1 MPTFGGFLPSGKA
14 LITLEFPAGRAPTVF
29 GSGDR
34 PFLPR
39 MRSFQ
44 RLNNLVGWVVFAIAT
59 AVFLL
64 TLEPTAS
71 FWDCG
76 EFIAC
81 SYKLLV
87 PHPPGAPTFLIL
99 GRLMS
104 LFSFGDVTKVAVL
117 VNALSALSSSF
128 TVLFLF
134 WIITRLARKLLL
146 ARGEFETETPEP
158 TGYQTLLIL
167 GAGVV
172 GALSFAF
179 SDSFW
184 FNAEEGEVYAMSAL
198 CTAAVVWIM
207 LKWEEHASEADSD
220 KWLIL
225 IAYVI
230 GLSIG
235 VHLLNLLALPALA
248 FIYYYRRSQNP
259 GVVGGIVT
267 LVVSLII
274 VGSVLVGIIPGL
286 PTLAGGFE
294 VFFIN
299 ALGLP
304 FDSGLIIFL
313 LLFIGLIYV
322 GFRLSYQR
330 RSQLLNT
337 AMLCFVF
344 ILIGYSTYLIVPI
357 RSSFHPT
364 INENNPEDV
373 LSFVSYLKRE
383 QYGSR
388 PLLYGPQFNA
398 QPDHYEE
405 GAPRYKRQDGKYVEI
420 LPRAQEPGYADADK
434 MLLPRLYSYDPAHIQ
449 EYKKWVPDLQEGT
462 KPTMGQNL
470 GFLFRYQIGHMF
482 WRYFGWNYIGRES
495 DVQQSGV
502 IGPLSP
508 SASTLP
514 ERIGGS
520 FAHNNFF
527 AIPLILGLI
536 GLFVQIRK
544 RGHDALVVGLLFLFT
559 GIAIVVYL
567 NQPPIEPRERDYTF
581 TGATFAFA
589 IWIGLGV
596 LGVGQALAAALK
608 AENLRA
614 SVAVLLG
621 LISPTILLA
630 QGWDDHNRSG
640 RYNSVDSARN
650 LLNSCAPNA
659 ILFTN
664 GDNDTFPLW
673 YAQEVEGVRT
683 DVRVA
688 VLSYLNTDWYIQQMK
703 RRSYK
708 SDPVPVTMNDATY
721 VQGNNDMLPFSPN
734 PSVDSLDLKQFISL
748 VGQGSPL
755 LKYTDGNYS
764 TMTFPTPNFFLNV
777 DTAAVKALGIVPKD
791 REKQLVSRMNWS
803 MGKRAIEKKNLVILD
818 MIATN
823 NWKRPIYFSSTV
835 APSDYMNLQPY
846 FQLEGMAYRLLPLRD
861 PNFSPRGDEG
871 YVEKAICYDVLM
883 NKFQYRGL
891 DNASVFYDENN
902 LRFPANYRDKFA
914 RLANAYAADG
924 DLAKAKEVANKCLA
938 VMPDNAV
945 PFDFYTPQLVPV
957 LYAVGEKDKANAIL
971 DKLTTRSLNTLSYY
985 QTHDAALFDDSQRQY
1000 LYMLQSVYQAA
1011 AQVKDEARA
1020 KKAYDVLAP
1029 YLQQGA
1035 Q

>member
-1 MPTFGGFLPSGKA
+1 
-14 LITLEFPAGRAPTVF
+14 
-29 GSGDR
+29 
-34 PFLPR
+34 
-39 MRSFQ
+39 MRSFN
-44 RLNNLVGWVVFAIAT
+44 RLNNLVGWVVFAIALAT
-59 AVFLL
+59 YLL

-99 GRLMS
+99 GRLVSMLS
-104 LFSFGDVTKVAVL
+104 LGNREHVAVL
-117 VNALSALSSSF
+117 VNALSGTSSAF

-134 WIITRLARKLLL
+134 WIITRMGRKLLL
-146 ARGEFETETPEP
+146 ARQEFETETPEP
-158 TGYQTLLIL
+158 TPLQTWLIL
-167 GAGVV
+167 GAGAV

-184 FNAEEGEVYAMSAL
+184 FNAVEGEVYAMSSL

-207 LKWEEHASEADSD
+207 MKWEERAEEADSD

-235 VHLLNLLALPALA
+235 VHLLNLLAVPALA
-248 FIYYYRRSQNP
+248 LIYYYRRHP
-259 GVVGGIVT
+259 RPTVFGGVLT
-267 LVVSLII
+267 LLVSLVI

-286 PTLAGGFE
+286 PTLAGSFE

-299 ALGLP
+299 SIGLP

-313 LLFIGLIYV
+313 VLFLGLIWF
-322 GFRLSYQR
+322 GFRLSFRR

-337 AMLCFVF
+337 AMLCFTF

-357 RSSFHPT
+357 RASFLPT
-364 INENNPEDV
+364 INENNPSDV

-388 PLLYGPQFNA
+388 PLLYGPSYNA
-398 QPDHYEE
+398 QPDHYED
-405 GAPRYKRQDGKYVEI
+405 GTPRFTRKGGKYEEI

-434 MLLPRLYSYDPAHIQ
+434 MLLPRIYSPDPAHIQ
-449 EYKKWVPDLQEGT
+449 EYKKWIPDFVEGQ

-470 GFLFRYQIGHMF
+470 GFLFQYQIGHMF
-482 WRYFGWNYIGRES
+482 WRYFGWNYIGRDS
-495 DVQQSGV
+495 DIQQAGV
-502 IGPLSP
+502 LTPFSP
-508 SASTLP
+508 SSGNLP
-514 ERIGGS
+514 GRIGQS
-520 FAHNNFF
+520 FAHNNFY
-527 AIPLILGLI
+527 AIPFILGLI
-536 GLFVQIRK
+536 GLFVQLRR
-544 RGHDALVVGLLFLFT
+544 RGHDALIVGLLFLFT

-567 NQPPIEPRERDYTF
+567 NQPPLEPRERDYTF
-581 TGATFAFA
+581 CGATFAFA

-596 LGVGQALAAALK
+596 IGIAQALQVALK
-608 AENLRA
+608 ADNLRTG
-614 SVAVLLG
+614 VAVLLG
-621 LISPTILLA
+621 LAAPGILLA
-630 QGWDDHNRSG
+630 QGWNDHDRSG

-673 YAQEVEGVRT
+673 YIQEVEGVRT

-688 VLSYLNTDWYIQQMK
+688 VLSYLNTDWYIAQMK
-703 RRSYK
+703 RPSYK
-708 SDPVPVTMNDATY
+708 SAPLPISMGEAAY
-721 VQGNNDMLPFSPN
+721 AQGNNDMLPFMPN
-734 PSVDSLDLKQFISL
+734 AAVDSLDLKQFVGL
-748 VGQGSPL
+748 VGQNSPL
-755 LKYTDGNYS
+755 LRYSEGGYS
-764 TMTFPTPNFFLNV
+764 TSTFPTPKFFLKV
-777 DTAAVKALGIVPKD
+777 DTAAVKQLGIVPAD
-791 REKQLVSRMNWS
+791 RKNQLVSEMRWS

-835 APSDYMNLQPY
+835 TPSDYMNLEPY

-861 PNFSPRGDEG
+861 PSYDKRGEEG
-871 YVEKAICYDVLM
+871 FIEKPICYDELM
-883 NKFQYRGL
+883 DKFRYRGL
-891 DNASVFYDENN
+891 RTSSIFYDENN

-914 RLANAYAADG
+914 RLANAYLAAG
-924 DLAKAKEVANKCLA
+924 DATKAKAVADKCLE
-938 VMPDNAV
+938 VMPDAAI
-945 PFDFYTPQLVPV
+945 PFDYYTPQLVPV
-957 LYAVGEKDKANAIL
+957 LVATGEKAKADDIL
-971 DKLTTRSLNTLSYY
+971 DKLTTRSIQMLNYY
-985 QTHDAALFDDSQRQY
+985 QGHDGALFDDAQRGY
-1000 LYMLQSVYQAA
+1000 LLTLQSVYQAA
-1011 AQVKDEARA
+1011 SNPLVHDEARA
-1020 KKAYDVLAP
+1020 KKAYDVLEP
-1029 YLQQGA
+1029 YLRQQ
-1035 Q
+1035 QQ

>member
-1 MPTFGGFLPSGKA
+1 
-14 LITLEFPAGRAPTVF
+14 
-29 GSGDR
+29 
-34 PFLPR
+34 

-99 GRLMS
+99 GRLLS

-134 WIITRLARKLLL
+134 WIITRLGRKLLL

-207 LKWEEHASEADSD
+207 LKWEEHATDADSD

-235 VHLLNLLALPALA
+235 VHLLNLLTVPALA
-248 FIYYYRRSQNP
+248 FIYYYRRSANP
-259 GVVGGIVT
+259 TTAGGIVT

-299 ALGLP
+299 TLGLP
-304 FDSGLIIFL
+304 FNSGLIIFL
-313 LLFIGLIYV
+313 LLFAGLIYG

-364 INENNPEDV
+364 INENDPEDV

-398 QPDHYEE
+398 QPDHYDE
-405 GAPRYKRQDGKYVEI
+405 GAPRYVRKDGRYQEV

-462 KPTMGQNL
+462 KPTMSQNL
-470 GFLFRYQIGHMF
+470 GFLIRYQIGHMF
-482 WRYFGWNYIGRES
+482 WRYFFWNYVGRES
-495 DVQQSGV
+495 DIQQAGAV
-502 IGPLSP
+502 TPFSP
-508 SASTLP
+508 GRGTLP
-514 ERIGGS
+514 DRIGGS
-520 FAHNNFF
+520 FAHNNFY

-536 GLFVQIRK
+536 GLFVQVRK

-567 NQPPIEPRERDYTF
+567 NQPPLEPRERDYTF
-581 TGATFAFA
+581 CGATFAFA

-596 LGVGQALAAALK
+596 IGLAQVLDAVLK
-608 AENLRA
+608 ADNARA
-614 SVAVLLG
+614 GVAILLG
-621 LISPTILLA
+621 LVSPTILVA
-630 QGWDDHNRSG
+630 QGWDDHDRSG

-650 LLNSCAPNA
+650 LLESCAPNA

-673 YAQEVEGVRT
+673 YIQEVEGVRT

-708 SDPVPVTMNDATY
+708 SQGLPIAMSDATY
-721 VQGNNDMLPFSPN
+721 AQGNNDMLPFSPN
-734 PSVDSLDLKQFISL
+734 PAVDSLDLKQFISL
-748 VGQGSPL
+748 VGEGSPL

-764 TMTFPTPNFFLNV
+764 TMTFPTPKFYLNV
-777 DTAAVKALGIVPKD
+777 DTTTVKALGIIPKD
-791 REKQLVSRMNWS
+791 RQGQLVSHLDWS

-846 FQLEGMAYRLLPLRD
+846 FQLEGMAYRLLPLKD
-861 PNFSPRGDEG
+861 PNYTPRGDEG
-871 YVEKAICYDVLM
+871 YVEKSICYDELM
-883 NKFQYRGL
+883 HKFRYRGL
-891 DNASVFYDENN
+891 QTATIFYDENN

-914 RLANAYAADG
+914 RLANAYLASG
-924 DLAKAKEVANKCLA
+924 DVAKAKEVANKCLE
-938 VMPDNAV
+938 VMPDNAI
-945 PFDFYTPQLVPV
+945 PFDYYTPQLIPA
-957 LYAVGEKDKANAIL
+957 LIAGGEKAKADAIM
-971 DKLTTRSLNTLSYY
+971 DKLTARSTQMLSYY
-985 QTHDAALFDDSQRQY
+985 KTHDGALFDDNERQY
-1000 LYMLQSVYQAA
+1000 LYMLQSVSQAA
-1011 AQVKDEARA
+1011 AQVHDEARA

-1029 YLQQGA
+1029 YLQQGG

>member
-1 MPTFGGFLPSGKA
+1 
-14 LITLEFPAGRAPTVF
+14 
-29 GSGDR
+29 
-34 PFLPR
+34 

-44 RLNNLVGWVVFAIAT
+44 KLNNLVGWLVFAIA
-59 AVFLL
+59 AVTYLL

-87 PHPPGAPTFLIL
+87 PHPPGAPTFLLL

-104 LFSFGDVTKVAVL
+104 LLSFGDVTKVAVL
-117 VNALSALSSSF
+117 INALSGLSSAF

-134 WIITRLARKLLL
+134 WIITRLGRKLLL
-146 ARGEFETETPEP
+146 ARKELDVETPEP
-158 TGYQTLLIL
+158 TGGQTLLIL

-184 FNAEEGEVYAMSAL
+184 FNAVEGEVYAMSAL

-207 LKWEEHASEADSD
+207 LKWEEYADEADSD

-248 FIYYYRRSQNP
+248 FMYYYRRTANP
-259 GVVGGIVT
+259 TTLGGIIT
-267 LVVSLII
+267 LVVSLVI

-299 ALGLP
+299 NLGLP
-304 FDSGLIIFL
+304 FNSGLIIFL
-313 LLFIGLIYV
+313 VLFLGLIYA
-322 GFRLSYQR
+322 GFKLSYR
-330 RSQLLNT
+330 LRSQLLNT

-344 ILIGYSTYLIVPI
+344 ILIGYSTYLVVPI
-357 RSSFHPT
+357 RASFLPT
-364 INENNPEDV
+364 INENNPNDV

-405 GAPRYKRQDGKYVEI
+405 GAPRYQRKDGHYEEI

-434 MLLPRLYSYDPAHIQ
+434 MLLPRIYSYEPAHIQ
-449 EYKKWVPDLQEGT
+449 EYKKWIPDLQEGV

-470 GFLFRYQIGHMF
+470 GFLFQYQMGHMF

-495 DVQQSGV
+495 DIQQAGV
-502 IGPLSP
+502 VTPF
-508 SASTLP
+508 SASANNLP
-514 ERIGGS
+514 PRIGQS

-536 GLFVQIRK
+536 GLFFQVYR
-544 RGHDALVVGLLFLFT
+544 RGHDALIVGLLFLFT
-559 GIAIVVYL
+559 GLAIIVYL
-567 NQPPIEPRERDYTF
+567 NQPPLEPRERDYTF

-596 LGVGQALAAALK
+596 LGIAELLRSAVK
-608 AENLRA
+608 ADGVRA
-614 SVAVLLG
+614 GIAVLLG
-621 LISPTILLA
+621 VIAPGILAA
-630 QGWDDHNRSG
+630 QGWDDHDRSG
-640 RYNSVDSARN
+640 RYNSVDSAKN

-703 RRSYK
+703 RPSYK
-708 SDPVPVTMNDATY
+708 SEPLPISMGDASY
-721 VQGNNDMLPFSPN
+721 SQGNNDILYYNPN
-734 PSVDSLDLKQFISL
+734 EAVKELNLKEFIGL
-748 VGQGSPL
+748 VSQNSPL
-755 LKYTDGNYS
+755 LRQSYGEGQQVT
-764 TMTFPTPNFFLNV
+764 TFPTSQFYMTV
-777 DTAAVKALGIVPKD
+777 DTTAVKSLGIIPKD
-791 REKQLVSRMNWS
+791 RQNQLVGRLDWS

-846 FQLEGMAYRLLPLRD
+846 FQLEGMAYRLLPLKD
-861 PNFSPRGDEG
+861 PNYNPRGDEG
-871 YVEKAICYDVLM
+871 YVEKPICYEELM
-883 NKFQYRGL
+883 KTFSYRGL
-891 DNASVFYDENN
+891 NNANVFYDENN

-914 RLANAYAADG
+914 RLANAYLEAG
-924 DLAKAKEVANKCLA
+924 DKAKAKEVADKCLA
-938 VMPDNAV
+938 VMPDAAV
-945 PFDFYTPQLVPV
+945 PFDYYTPQLVPV
-957 LYAVGEKDKANAIL
+957 LYAVGEKAQANAIL
-971 DKLTTRSLNTLSYY
+971 DKLTDRSIKILSYY
-985 QTHDAALFDDSQRQY
+985 QTHDGAMFDDAQRGY
-1000 LYMLQSVYQAA
+1000 LLTLQSVYQAA
-1011 AQVKDEARA
+1011 AQVGDQARA
-1020 KKAYDVLAP
+1020 KKAYDVLGP
-1029 YLQQGA
+1029 YLQGGGQ
-1035 Q
+1035 

>member
-1 MPTFGGFLPSGKA
+1 
-14 LITLEFPAGRAPTVF
+14 
-29 GSGDR
+29 
-34 PFLPR
+34 
-39 MRSFQ
+39 MRSFN
-44 RLNNLVGWVVFAIAT
+44 RLNNLVGWVVFALAL
-59 AVFLL
+59 AVYLK

-87 PHPPGAPTFLIL
+87 PHPPGAPTFLLL

-104 LFSFGDVTKVAVL
+104 LLSFGNRELVSVL
-117 VNALSALSSSF
+117 VNALSALSSAF
-128 TVLFLF
+128 AVLFLF
-134 WIITRLARKLLL
+134 WIITRMGRKLLL
-146 ARGEFETETPEP
+146 AREEFETETPEP
-158 TGYQTLLIL
+158 DTLQTWLIM
-167 GAGVV
+167 GAGAV

-184 FNAEEGEVYAMSAL
+184 FNAEEGEVYAMSSL

-207 LKWEEHASEADSD
+207 MKWEERATQPDSD

-235 VHLLNLLALPALA
+235 VHLLNLLAVPALA
-248 FIYYYRRSQNP
+248 LIYYYRRQPNP
-259 GVVGGIVT
+259 TVMGGVIT
-267 LVVSLII
+267 LVVSMVI

-294 VFFIN
+294 VFFVNSI
-299 ALGLP
+299 GLP
-304 FDSGLIIFL
+304 FDSGLVIFL
-313 LLFIGLIYV
+313 LLFVGGIWF
-322 GFRLSYQR
+322 GFRLSFQR

-337 AMLCFVF
+337 AMLCFTF

-357 RSSFHPT
+357 RASFLPT
-364 INENNPEDV
+364 INENNPSDV

-388 PLLYGPQFNA
+388 PLLYGPQYNA
-398 QPDHYEE
+398 QPDHYID
-405 GAPRYKRQDGKYVEI
+405 GTPRYKRENGKYVEI

-434 MLLPRLYSYDPAHIQ
+434 MLLPRIYSPDPAHIQ
-449 EYKKWVPDLQEGT
+449 EYNKWIPSLNANASAPTENA

-470 GFLFRYQIGHMF
+470 GFLFQYQIGHMF

-495 DVQQSGV
+495 DIQQASV
-502 IGPLSP
+502 VTPLS
-508 SASTLP
+508 ASPNSLP
-514 ERIGGS
+514 PRIGQS
-520 FAHNNFF
+520 FARNNFF

-536 GLFVQIRK
+536 GLFVQLRR
-544 RGHDALVVGLLFLFT
+544 RGHDALIVGLLFLFT

-567 NQPPIEPRERDYTF
+567 NQPPLEPRERDYTF
-581 TGATFAFA
+581 CGATFAFA

-596 LGVGQALAAALK
+596 IG
-608 AENLRA
+608 
-614 SVAVLLG
+614 
-621 LISPTILLA
+621 LA
-630 QGWDDHNRSG
+630 QGLMSVLQNSQLRTSLAVALGLVSPVILVAQGYDDHNRAG

-650 LLNSCAPNA
+650 LLNSCAKNA

-673 YAQEVEGVRT
+673 YIQEVEGVRT

-703 RRSYK
+703 RPSYE
-708 SDPVPVTMNDATY
+708 SAPVPISMGDDAY
-721 VQGNNDMLPFSPN
+721 AQGNNDMLPFMPN
-734 PSVDSLDLKQFISL
+734 AAVDSLDLKQFVGL

-755 LKYTDGNYS
+755 LRYTEGNYS
-764 TMTFPTPNFFLNV
+764 TSTFPTPKFYLKV
-777 DTAAVKALGIVPKD
+777 DTAAVKQLGIIPAD
-791 REKQLVSRMNWS
+791 RKNQLVGELRWS

-835 APSDYMNLQPY
+835 APSDYMNLEPY

-861 PNFSPRGDEG
+861 PGYDKRGEEG
-871 YVEKAICYDVLM
+871 FVEKPICYDELM
-883 NKFQYRGL
+883 KTFRYRGL
-891 DNASVFYDENN
+891 TDPTIFYDENN

-914 RLANAYAADG
+914 RLANAYLAAG
-924 DLAKAKEVANKCLA
+924 DVAKAKEVANKCLA
-938 VMPDNAV
+938 VMPDNTI
-945 PFDFYTPQLVPV
+945 PFDYYTPQLIPA
-957 LYAVGEKDKANAIL
+957 LIAGGEKAKADDIM
-971 DKLTTRSLNTLSYY
+971 DKLTARSIQILNYY
-985 QTHDAALFDDSQRQY
+985 QSHDGALFDDAQRGY
-1000 LYMLQSVYQAA
+1000 LLTLQSVYQAA
-1011 AQVKDEARA
+1011 SNPMVNDQVRAQ
-1020 KKAYDVLAP
+1020 KAYAVLEP
-1029 YLQQGA
+1029 YLRSQQ
-1035 Q
+1035 

>member
-1 MPTFGGFLPSGKA
+1 
-14 LITLEFPAGRAPTVF
+14 
-29 GSGDR
+29 
-34 PFLPR
+34 

-44 RLNNLVGWVVFAIAT
+44 KLNNLVGWLVFAIA
-59 AVFLL
+59 AVTYLL

-104 LFSFGDVTKVAVL
+104 LLSFGDVTKVAVL
-117 VNALSALSSSF
+117 VNALSGLSSAF

-134 WIITRLARKLLL
+134 WIITRLGRKLLL
-146 ARGEFETETPEP
+146 ARKELDVETPEP
-158 TGYQTLLIL
+158 TSGQTLLIL

-184 FNAEEGEVYAMSAL
+184 FNAVEGEVYAMSAL

-207 LKWEEHASEADSD
+207 LKWEEYADEADSD

-248 FIYYYRRSQNP
+248 FMYYYRRTANP
-259 GVVGGIVT
+259 TTLGGIIT
-267 LVVSLII
+267 LVVSLVI

-299 ALGLP
+299 NLGLP
-304 FDSGLIIFL
+304 FNSGLLIFL
-313 LLFIGLIYV
+313 VLFVAAIYA
-322 GFRLSYQR
+322 GFKLSYR
-330 RSQLLNT
+330 LRSQLLNT

-344 ILIGYSTYLIVPI
+344 ILIGYSSYLIVPI

-364 INENNPEDV
+364 INENDPEDV

-405 GAPRYKRQDGKYVEI
+405 GAPRYARKGNKYEEV

-434 MLLPRLYSYDPAHIQ
+434 MLLPRLYSYEPAHIQ
-449 EYKKWVPDLQEGT
+449 EYKKWVPDLVEGQ

-470 GFLFRYQIGHMF
+470 GFLFKYQMGHMF

-495 DVQQSGV
+495 DIQQAGV
-502 IGPLSP
+502 LTPV
-508 SASTLP
+508 SASVNSLP
-514 ERIGGS
+514 PRIGQS

-536 GLFVQIRK
+536 GLFFQVYR
-544 RGHDALVVGLLFLFT
+544 RGHDALIVGLLFLFT
-559 GIAIVVYL
+559 GLAIIIYL
-567 NQPPIEPRERDYTF
+567 NQPPLEPRERDYTF

-596 LGVGQALAAALK
+596 LGIAELLRSVVKADSARAAI
-608 AENLRA
+608 
-614 SVAVLLG
+614 AVLLG
-621 LISPTILLA
+621 VIAPGILAA
-630 QGWDDHNRSG
+630 QGWDDHDRSD
-640 RYNSVDSARN
+640 RYNSVDSAKN

-703 RRSYK
+703 RPAYK
-708 SDPVPVTMNDATY
+708 SQPLPITMGDASY
-721 VQGNNDMLPFSPN
+721 SQGNNDILYYNPN
-734 PSVDSLDLKQFISL
+734 EAVKELNLKEFIGL
-748 VGQGSPL
+748 VGENSPL
-755 LKYTDGNYS
+755 LRQSYGDGS
-764 TMTFPTPNFFLNV
+764 QQVTTFPTSQFYLNV
-777 DTAAVKALGIVPKD
+777 DTTAVKSLGIIPQD
-791 REKQLVSRMNWS
+791 RQKQLVGRLDWS

-846 FQLEGMAYRLLPLRD
+846 FQLEGMAYRLLPLKD
-861 PNFSPRGDEG
+861 PNYNPRGDEG
-871 YVEKAICYDVLM
+871 YVEKPICYEELM
-883 NKFQYRGL
+883 KTFSYRGL
-891 DNASVFYDENN
+891 NNANVFYDENN

-914 RLANAYAADG
+914 RLANAYLEAG
-924 DLAKAKEVANKCLA
+924 DKAKAKEVADKCLA
-938 VMPDNAV
+938 VMPDAAI
-945 PFDFYTPQLVPV
+945 PFDYYTPQLVPV
-957 LYAVGEKDKANAIL
+957 LYAVGEKEQANAIL
-971 DKLTTRSLNTLSYY
+971 DKLTARSIQILSYY
-985 QTHDAALFDDSQRQY
+985 QTHDGALFDDAQRGY
-1000 LYMLQSVYQAA
+1000 LLTLQSVYQAA
-1011 AQVKDEARA
+1011 SQVGDQARA
-1020 KKAYDVLAP
+1020 KKAYDILGP
-1029 YLQQGA
+1029 YLQGGGQ
-1035 Q
+1035 